1 MTILWAAATFIILEM
16 TVDAIAAIIL
26 VPAAACGGLHAGE
39 WPARPLQ
46 LQVMNPSARTGQ
58 TMSLIMRDA
67 LIAKAHSSTMSPTG
81 LIAETQ

>member
-1 MTILWAAATFIILEM
+1 MLS
-16 TVDAIAAIIL
+16 
-26 VPAAACGGLHAGE
+26 PAGACNL
-39 WPARPLQ
+39 
-46 LQVMNPSARTGQ
+46 TGQ